1 MTSTHQC
8 KCFSFLS
15 LPCNLICSLSLSSA
29 KEEKKKKENI
39 NEISD
44 PILLEQYTAIAD
56 YKKQKNT
63 ECSLS
68 AGQVVEVI
76 DKNENGKAFLIQ
88 LPPQPS
94 LSLSLLPFLH
104 SLFLCSLS
112 GWWFVHMDDLN
123 EGWVPATYLEPIYGQ
138 NEANKVIREE
148 RN

>member
-1 MTSTHQC
+1 MTSTHQR

-88 LPPQPS
+88 LAPQPS

-104 SLFLCSLS
+104 PLFLCAPLSLS
-112 GWWFVHMDDLN
+112 QDGGLSIWMILTKDGYQLRIWSQFMAKMK
-123 EGWVPATYLEPIYGQ
+123 PT
-138 NEANKVIREE
+138 R
-148 RN
+148 